1 MHVEKTAI
9 SKTQKW
15 VCVLVVFKEQ
25 ERRQGSK
32 KSEES
37 KKRDEGIKLKKK

>member
-15 VCVLVVFKEQ
+15 VCMLVVFKEQ
-25 ERRQGSK
+25 ESRQRSK
-32 KSEES
+32 KREES
-37 KKRDEGIKLKKK
+37 KKRDEGMKLKKK